1 LDRELST
8 PISNKREKQL
18 QQKLNYPTK
27 KIEFMLQGI
36 PPIQHSLL
44 DAAMPTTAKKVTPKE
59 KPLVL
64 DNPYQEE
71 EDLVLDNFAKNNNE
85 KYAISLLSSR

>member
-1 LDRELST
+1 
-8 PISNKREKQL
+8 
-18 QQKLNYPTK
+18 
-27 KIEFMLQGI
+27 MLQGI

-59 KPLVL
+59 KLLVL